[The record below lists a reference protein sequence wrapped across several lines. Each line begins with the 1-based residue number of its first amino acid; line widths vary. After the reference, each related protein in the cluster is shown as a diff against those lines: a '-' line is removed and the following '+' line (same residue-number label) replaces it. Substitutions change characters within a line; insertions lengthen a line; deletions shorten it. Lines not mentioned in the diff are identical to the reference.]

1 MKMLPRTEHV
11 YCDLP
16 GHIHVFKVVPPVPS
30 NFRKWAVDGEAL
42 EVHGNGP
49 PLEQFVFQISG
60 AGRRHYHNRGRFSS
74 EKEECFRDSACGG
87 SSSCYTG
94 MELLGPLVV
103 GVHM

>member
-60 AGRRHYHNRGRFSS
+60 AGKSITTTEGGFLQRRKNALGTVPVEVAAPVIQEWNSS
-74 EKEECFRDSACGG
+74 A
-87 SSSCYTG
+87 
-94 MELLGPLVV
+94 P
-103 GVHM
+103 

>member
-42 EVHGNGP
+42 EVAWKWP
-49 PLEQFVFQISG
+49 PFGTVCFSDFWGGEEALPQPREVFFRE
-60 AGRRHYHNRGRFSS
+60 GR
-74 EKEECFRDSACGG
+74 
-87 SSSCYTG
+87 
-94 MELLGPLVV
+94 ML
-103 GVHM
+103 